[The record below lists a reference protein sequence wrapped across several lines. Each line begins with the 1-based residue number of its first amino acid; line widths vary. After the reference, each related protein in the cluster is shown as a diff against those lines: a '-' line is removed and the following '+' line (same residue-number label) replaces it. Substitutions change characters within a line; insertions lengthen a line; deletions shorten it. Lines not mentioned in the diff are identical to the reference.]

1 MTNYPH
7 INQYHK
13 QLNNFI
19 SSYYRN
25 LKKIKTEKYK
35 SAQFKFPNCYV
46 CLQRQHMKDQR
57 KGNSD
62 YESEASHIKEKNAIC
77 WPNWAKFD
85 FSRKTMVQTL
95 FSFHLPH
102 FLAQQTENQIK
113 RNEEES
119 AALPESVGNPRG
131 RDLQVLGGRRIG
143 GCDFFDRG
151 LY

>member
-1 MTNYPH
+1 
-7 INQYHK
+7 
-13 QLNNFI
+13 
-19 SSYYRN
+19 
-25 LKKIKTEKYK
+25 
-35 SAQFKFPNCYV
+35 
-46 CLQRQHMKDQR
+46 
-57 KGNSD
+57 
-62 YESEASHIKEKNAIC
+62 
-77 WPNWAKFD
+77 
-85 FSRKTMVQTL
+85 MVQTL